1 MHKDLTVGHMFC
13 FSDIGQVLVLPDLH
27 AGRGAPRPYGI
38 LVRCAH
44 AIYTPQVHL
53 CRPGAWDTFGL
64 EDDHDIDADVNWVSE
79 AMATFSA
86 ARAYDTAKEM
96 LDALDD
102 WGHYRTGKPT
112 FIEGI

>member
-1 MHKDLTVGHMFC
+1 MHEDFIIGRLFTFP
-13 FSDIGQVLVLPDLH
+13 DIGQVLVLPDLH
-27 AGRGAPRPYGI
+27 VTRGEERPHGI

-44 AIYTPQVHL
+44 PYHTPQVHL
-53 CRPGAWDTFGL
+53 CRPGAWETFDP
-64 EDDHDIDADVNWVSE
+64 EDDYEIGANMDWALE
-79 AMATFSA
+79 TMATFSA

-102 WGHYRTGKPT
+102 WDHYRTGKPT